1 MSNTQLR
8 ANVRNLLVGATLQE
22 AWDYRVGQLARGHAE
37 SVGYADE
44 YVREVRDEFDDLFSR
59 FDFVGLSKPDC
70 WAICIDLANC
80 VDSAELGNP
89 GRAESIEKAADAAY
103 SYYLELHVRTD
114 CGAFPS

>member
-1 MSNTQLR
+1 MANTQLR

-22 AWDYRVGQLARGHAE
+22 AWDYRIGQLARGHTASAE
-37 SVGYADE
+37 YAAE
-44 YVREVRDEFDDLFSR
+44 YVREVRDDFDDLFSR

-70 WAICIDLANC
+70 WAICIDLAIC
-80 VDSAELGNP
+80 VDRADLGNAD
-89 GRAESIEKAADAAY
+89 RTRSIEKAADAAY